1 MGRCGG
7 RRGTVFAILSGE
19 KEGVSSF
26 QLLGKDC
33 DSRLLLFFP
42 QISRV
47 VKAYYEQMYIGT
59 PQRAATMIQ
68 QNSPMSNKQPVSV
81 SHIAA

>member
-59 PQRAATMIQ
+59 PQIPLIRLPYLNWKALQ
-68 QNSPMSNKQPVSV
+68 WGCLCLG
-81 SHIAA
+81 